1 MERLSKKQREILE
14 YLDEAYPHKVLKSDV
29 LNEFDDG
36 TTRMEI
42 KILEKNKLINVHR
55 YSGIRTHHGTRY
67 RLGNISLTITPKGAE
82 KLRETFSTRL
92 IDSAYNNPWA
102 VVAIVV
108 SVLLGII
115 TFWK

>member
-14 YLDEAYPHKVLKSDV
+14 YLDAAYPYRVPKLDV
-29 LNEFDDG
+29 LSEFGDG
-36 TTRMEI
+36 NTRMEI

-55 YSGIRTHHGTRY
+55 YVGIRARHGTRY
-67 RLGNISLTITPKGAE
+67 RLGNVSLTITPKGAE

-108 SVLLGII
+108 SILLGII
-115 TFWK
+115 TLWK

>member
-14 YLDEAYPHKVLKSDV
+14 YLDEAYPHRVLKSDV
-29 LNEFDDG
+29 LSEFDDG
-36 TTRMEI
+36 NTRMEI
-42 KILEKNKLINVHR
+42 KILEKNKLIKVHR
-55 YSGIRTHHGTRY
+55 YSGRRIHDGTRY
-67 RLGNISLTITPKGAE
+67 RLGNVSLTITPKGVE

-108 SVLLGII
+108 SLLLGII
-115 TFWK
+115 TLWK